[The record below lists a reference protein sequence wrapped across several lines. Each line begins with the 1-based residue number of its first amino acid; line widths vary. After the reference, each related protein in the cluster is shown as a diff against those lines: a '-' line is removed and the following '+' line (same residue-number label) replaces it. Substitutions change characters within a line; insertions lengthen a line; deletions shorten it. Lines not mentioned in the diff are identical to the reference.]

1 MRSLIVYLL
10 TLIPPPLLCFSCSQS
25 QAMLHGRVADELLP
39 VLLEALYYALAC
51 LGDGALAGASRK
63 ANGLWPILFSLL
75 WKELGL
81 GEVRYDPSARPA
93 RGADRPAVDASEGD
107 KELTQGE
114 AVLRWGARIVC
125 LLASVPVHWTVAGA
139 GAQVVSDEHA
149 LTMVH
154 ASVLDDHAL
163 GLFLVTAR

>member
-1 MRSLIVYLL
+1 M
-10 TLIPPPLLCFSCSQS
+10 
-25 QAMLHGRVADELLP
+25 HGKVADELLP

-63 ANGLWPILFSLL
+63 ANGLWPIVFSLI

-81 GEVRYDPSARPA
+81 GTVRYDPS
-93 RGADRPAVDASEGD
+93 DRPGRGMANEVTPQADG
-107 KELTQGE
+107 ELTQGG
-114 AVLRWGARIVC
+114 AILRWGARIVC

-139 GAQVVSDEHA
+139 GAQIVSDEHA

-154 ASVLDDHAL
+154 SSALDDHSL